1 MRIIKMLL
9 SVALVGVLGT
19 GAFFG
24 YNYYAAKDVFNEKV
38 YVKKNNKDRESL
50 HDNKI
55 NVLLLG
61 SDTRG
66 SKLGKER
73 ADTILVANIDL
84 DHEKINLMS
93 VPRDTKVKIKN
104 RTHKINQAHALG
116 GPELMQEEVEEL
128 TGLEIDYFVE
138 TNFEGFKEVID
149 VIGGI
154 KLDVERRMYKP
165 TEDIDLRPGVQK
177 LNGRQALAYVRWR
190 GDARADLARVERQQK
205 FLKTILDQTATI
217 ANLPKIP
224 KIINAVGDNVLTD
237 MAFDEIMQ
245 LSKTVVTGNFAFNSF
260 TLPGTPK
267 TIGGA
272 SYFVADEEAIKQYM
286 LALNDGTL
294 TDDMMTNIVA
304 MTSKNH
310 RDDGETK
317 TTKKRQPVANTKPKP
332 SSKNT
337 TAPSKTTEKPAGD
350 TGDQTKGNNSSG
362 TNNGANN
369 PDDSANT
376 ADPNNSSDTNEDD
389 SNNNVKDNPSTGDT
403 KGSDKGAEENP
414 KTNPSTP
421 TGGGQTSNETKTTN
435 GGSANINPLPVPGV

>member
-1 MRIIKMLL
+1 MRIVKMLL

-24 YNYYAAKDVFNEKV
+24 YNYYAAKDIFNEKV
-38 YVKKNNKDRESL
+38 YVNKTSKDRESF
-50 HDNKI
+50 HDNKVNI
-55 NVLLLG
+55 LVLG

-73 ADTILVANIDL
+73 ADTILVANVDL
-84 DHEKINLMS
+84 DNKKINLMS
-93 VPRDTKVKIKN
+93 VPRDTKVQIKN

-116 GPELMQEEVEEL
+116 GPELMQEEVEKL

-154 KLDVERRMYKP
+154 KLDVEKRMYKP
-165 TEDIDLRPGVQK
+165 TEDIDLRPGLQK
-177 LNGRQALAYVRWR
+177 LNGRQALGYVRWR

-205 FLKTILDQTATI
+205 FFKTLLDQTATI

-237 MAFDEIMQ
+237 MSFDEIMQ
-245 LSKTVVTGNFAFNSF
+245 VSKNVITGEFAFNSF

-272 SYFVADEEAIKQYM
+272 SYFVADEDAIKQYM
-286 LALNDGTL
+286 LAMNEGNL
-294 TDDMMTNIVA
+294 TDDMMTNILA

-310 RDDGETK
+310 KNTAETKSTTKRKSSSTTKQNQTTAKDKPSTSQSAAKPVQDINDKTEQNSNPTDADNPEKAPQNNSTDNTASGETK
-317 TTKKRQPVANTKPKP
+317 KPQTNPNEQGSPDQGNPTGAEQTPSKSGSSDGGSTRP
-332 SSKNT
+332 DSSDNQSSK
-337 TAPSKTTEKPAGD
+337 
-350 TGDQTKGNNSSG
+350 
-362 TNNGANN
+362 
-369 PDDSANT
+369 DST
-376 ADPNNSSDTNEDD
+376 
-389 SNNNVKDNPSTGDT
+389 
-403 KGSDKGAEENP
+403 
-414 KTNPSTP
+414 
-421 TGGGQTSNETKTTN
+421 
-435 GGSANINPLPVPGV
+435 LPVPGV